1 MLITPDD
8 LAKQLLDRRV
18 QKDELPATPDEV
30 CSHASRS
37 PTYRLNMS
45 ILQPPPSYS
54 QQVEIVDKVLAHVV
68 DLTELRRILN
78 ECVAERDA
86 PVAGGEE

>member
-1 MLITPDD
+1 
-8 LAKQLLDRRV
+8 
-18 QKDELPATPDEV
+18 
-30 CSHASRS
+30 
-37 PTYRLNMS
+37 MS
-45 ILQPPPSYS
+45 LLQPPPSYS
-54 QQVEIVDKVLAHVV
+54 QQVETADKVLARVV

>member
-8 LAKQLLDRRV
+8 QAKQPLGREV

-37 PTYRLNMS
+37 LTYRLNVLL
-45 ILQPPPSYS
+45 LQPPPSYS
-54 QQVEIVDKVLAHVV
+54 QQVEVVDKVLACVV
-68 DLTELRRILN
+68 DLTELHRILT